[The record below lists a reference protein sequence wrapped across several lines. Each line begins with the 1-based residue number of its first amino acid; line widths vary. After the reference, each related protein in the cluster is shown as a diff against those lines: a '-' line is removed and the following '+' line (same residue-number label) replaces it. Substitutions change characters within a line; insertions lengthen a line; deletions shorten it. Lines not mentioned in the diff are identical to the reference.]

1 MNNVAT
7 QTTTPTNSA
16 DEAKIPASADTPE
29 SAPTSVARTPAA
41 KKSMSASAP
50 APVKKTAARIP
61 AVKVPKTAQVDKVGE
76 PAAKTP
82 AAKTSLAKKSA
93 KESHA
98 VAKAE
103 HSVKLK
109 KEKLVRDSFTM
120 PESEYQALA
129 DAKKEC
135 LKAGVAIKKS
145 ELLRVSIASLR
156 LLSVAQLTAARDGLS
171 KVQAGRPK
179 K

>member
-1 MNNVAT
+1 MNDMT
-7 QTTTPTNSA
+7 RQTTAPTNSS
-16 DEAKIPASADTPE
+16 DETKIPTSADAPK
-29 SAPTSVARTPAA
+29 SASTSVAKTPVA
-41 KKSMSASAP
+41 KKSMSPSAP
-50 APVKKTAARIP
+50 APKKKAA
-61 AVKVPKTAQVDKVGE
+61 AKL
-76 PAAKTP
+76 PAAKVLETTQVARVRK
-82 AAKTSLAKKSA
+82 AAVKTSAVKKPA
-93 KESHA
+93 KERHA
-98 VAKAE
+98 AAKAE
-103 HSVKLK
+103 HNGKPK

-145 ELLRVSIASLR
+145 ELLRVSLASLR
-156 LLSVAQLTAARDGLS
+156 LLSVAQLTAARDGLT